1 MPNALR
7 LEIVTPERT
16 AYSGDVLSVILPSF
30 DGEVQILPQ
39 HIPLVTAIQPG
50 ELTVVLPSGE
60 EEYLAVGEGFVKV
73 TGEQVWVMTD
83 MAIEMSE
90 IDEEAA
96 LKAVERAQRAMQEK
110 LSDEEHAAT
119 KAALARSL
127 AQLSLKER
135 RRRPST

>member
-1 MPNALR
+1 MPNTLR

-16 AYSGDVLSVILPSF
+16 AYSGDVQSVLLPGV
-30 DGEVQILPQ
+30 DGELQILPQ
-39 HIPLVTAIQPG
+39 HIPLVTAIEPG
-50 ELTVVLPSGE
+50 ELAVVLPNGE
-60 EEYLAVGEGFVKV
+60 EDYLAVGEGFVEV
-73 TGEQVWVMTD
+73 TGAHVWVMTD

-96 LKAVERAQRAMQEK
+96 LKAIERAQRAMQEK

-127 AQLSLKER
+127 AQINLKER
-135 RRRPST
+135 RRRSS